1 MSGKGQ
7 HVSPVTTRLV
17 GGAVCLDL
25 ANTVDWTSG
34 GDERP
39 AHTDAVA
46 TPADLAAW
54 GTRLGL
60 AGRGDLAVAGPELSA
75 TWRLR
80 RAIHRT
86 FAAIAAG
93 EDPLAQATEA
103 LMSQYAEAAAAGR
116 LQSGAGRWQIVWA
129 GDDPRRIRFAAA
141 VSAVELLSDA
151 EGLSRVRVCPGN
163 NCGWLFLDA
172 TGRRRW
178 CSMQTCGSRA
188 KMRRLYARRQAA
200 SARAGS

>member
-1 MSGKGQ
+1 MSGKRR

-17 GGAVCLDL
+17 GGAICLDL
-25 ANTVDWTSG
+25 ANTVDWTNG

-39 AHTDAVA
+39 AHTEALA
-46 TPADLAAW
+46 TPADLATW
-54 GTRLGL
+54 GARLGL
-60 AGRGDLAVAGPELSA
+60 VERRDLTMTGLELKA
-75 TWRLR
+75 TRRLR
-80 RAIHRT
+80 QAIHRT

-93 EDPLAQATEA
+93 EDPSREATET
-103 LMSQYAEAAAAGR
+103 LMSQYAGAATAGR
-116 LQSGAGRWQIVWA
+116 LEFDAGRWQIAWA
-129 GDDPRRIRFAAA
+129 SDDPRRIRFAAA

-151 EGLSRVRVCPGN
+151 EQLARVRVCPGN

-188 KMRRLYARRQAA
+188 KMRRRYARRQAA
-200 SARAGS
+200 SARDVS